1 MSDTRANVLVV
12 SLQCPHGVNF
22 ELGFAQLLE
31 WAHAYVWGETCIP
44 ESAEADLTP
53 SEREGLKL
61 LRFMLGADHGL

>member
-1 MSDTRANVLVV
+1 MADAPKPLSSPLDLID
-12 SLQCPHGVNF
+12 F
-22 ELGFAQLLE
+22 ELGVPQVLD
-31 WAHAYVWGETCIP
+31 WARAWVWNETCIP